1 MDVGKPTFSALLT
14 VDVWTVWTHWR
25 VFRRVIF
32 VVTFVVTLERFA
44 QATPGNRG
52 ARVRNIGKAAKTIG

>member
-1 MDVGKPTFSALLT
+1 VDGGKPGFLDLLT
-14 VDVWTVWTHWR
+14 DAVWTVWTLWR

-52 ARVRNIGKAAKTIG
+52 ARVRIIGKAAKTIG